1 MTLNPSHD
9 LKVFMPQLLNI
20 LKQAMQDPDAVDI
33 DMGQA
38 QQARDALNNIIN
50 AKQQQQQQGGKSGKS
65 ASKDDEKAEDTK
77 KDDDKKD
84 DDDKDSSQKKSQSG
98 Y

>member
-9 LKVFMPQLLNI
+9 LKVLLPQLLNT
-20 LKQAMQDPDAVDI
+20 LKQAMQDPESVDI
-33 DMGQA
+33 DLGQA
-38 QQARDALNNIIN
+38 QEVRDALNNIIN
-50 AKQQQQQQGGKSGKS
+50 AKQQQQQGGKSGKS
-65 ASKDDEKAEDTK
+65 GSKDDE

-84 DDDKDSSQKKSQSG
+84 DDSQKKSQ